1 MKLYNLFKGYERKTG
16 LFCSFLLEDITQDVV
31 IMILYKRIKV
41 SKKYYPQNWSFLIT
55 LNFACSAYSSNG
67 RAFILTKIYL
77 RCYQTNQ
84 SILNTNWDYLPT

>member
-41 SKKYYPQNWSFLIT
+41 SKKYYPQN
-55 LNFACSAYSSNG
+55 
-67 RAFILTKIYL
+67 
-77 RCYQTNQ
+77 
-84 SILNTNWDYLPT
+84 